1 VIAYRA
7 IFSAGRYRPIKSLI
21 FAVTP
26 IELIAAC
33 YGVLLFNLQDIP
45 TMNIGFI
52 GLGIMGR
59 PMALN
64 LIKGGHTVTVWA
76 RRAESMQGLVDA
88 GAIAAATPAE
98 AARGNQ
104 LLFSMVADAPDVSEV
119 MHAAVAAAEP
129 GLVAVDMSTIA
140 PAAARRIGEELASH
154 GIDFLDAPV
163 SGGEVGAIAG
173 TLSIMVGGS
182 AAGFAKAKAAFE
194 CMGKNIVHVGAS
206 GAGQVTKAAN
216 QIVTGMGVLAVA
228 EAFAFASKNGVD
240 RSKVREALLGG
251 FAYSKILEN
260 HGQRMIDGNFKPGFK
275 SWMHEKDLNIVMQT
289 AHELGLCLPG
299 SAATA
304 QMFNAMVGSGRGEED
319 SIAVLKLL
327 EGLSGQA

>member
-1 VIAYRA
+1 MKIA
-7 IFSAGRYRPIKSLI
+7 FL
-21 FAVTP
+21 
-26 IELIAAC
+26 
-33 YGVLLFNLQDIP
+33 
-45 TMNIGFI
+45 

-64 LIKGGHTVTVWA
+64 LIKGGHQVTVWA
-76 RRAESMQGLVDA
+76 RRAESMQPLLDA
-88 GAIAAATPAE
+88 GASGAASPAE
-98 AARGNQ
+98 AAAGVE
-104 LLFSMVADAPDVSEV
+104 LVISMVADAPDVAEV
-119 MHAAVAAAEP
+119 MRGVAAGAAP

-140 PAAARRIGEELASH
+140 PAAARRIGEELAVA
-154 GIDFLDAPV
+154 GVDFVDAPV

-173 TLSIMVGGS
+173 TLSIMAGGS
-182 AAGFAKAKAAFE
+182 EAAFAKAQPAFA

-260 HGQRMIDGNFKPGFK
+260 HGQRMLDRNFKPGFK

-304 QMFNAMVGSGRGEED
+304 QMFNAMVGSGHGEED

-327 EGLSGQA
+327 EGLSGQDA

>member
-1 VIAYRA
+1 M
-7 IFSAGRYRPIKSLI
+7 K
-21 FAVTP
+21 
-26 IELIAAC
+26 
-33 YGVLLFNLQDIP
+33 
-45 TMNIGFI
+45 IGFI

-59 PMALN
+59 AMALN
-64 LIKGGHTVTVWA
+64 LIKGGHTVSVWA
-76 RRAESMQGLVDA
+76 RRAESMQPLLDA
-88 GAIAAATPAE
+88 GANAASSASD
-98 AARGNQ
+98 AAQGNE
-104 LLFSMVADAPDVSEV
+104 LVISMVADAPDVAEV
-119 MHAAVAAAEP
+119 MRAVAAAAEP
-129 GLVAVDMSTIA
+129 GLIAIDMSTIA
-140 PAAARRIGEELASH
+140 PAAARQVGQALAAV
-154 GIDFLDAPV
+154 GVDFLDAPV

-173 TLSIMVGGS
+173 TLSIMVGGTE
-182 AAGFAKAKAAFE
+182 AAFAKARPAFE

-228 EAFAFASKNGVD
+228 EAFAFAAKNGVD

-260 HGQRMIDGNFKPGFK
+260 HGQRMLDRNFKPGFK

-304 QMFNAMVGSGRGEED
+304 QMFNAMVGSGMGEED

-327 EGLSGQA
+327 ERLSGQE

>member
-1 VIAYRA
+1 M
-7 IFSAGRYRPIKSLI
+7 K
-21 FAVTP
+21 
-26 IELIAAC
+26 
-33 YGVLLFNLQDIP
+33 
-45 TMNIGFI
+45 IGFI

-64 LIKGGHTVTVWA
+64 LLKGGHQVSVWA
-76 RRAESMQGLVDA
+76 RRAESMQPLLDA
-88 GAIAAATPAE
+88 GASGAASPADV
-98 AARGNQ
+98 ARGQ
-104 LLFSMVADAPDVSEV
+104 ELVISMVADAPDVAEV
-119 MHAAVAAAEP
+119 MRGVASAGTR

-140 PAAARRIGEELASH
+140 PAAAKAIHAELAAA
-154 GIDFLDAPV
+154 GVDFVDAPV

-173 TLSIMVGGS
+173 TLSIMAGGS
-182 AAGFAKAKAAFE
+182 DAAFARAKPAFE
-194 CMGKNIVHVGAS
+194 CMGKNIVHVGGP

-228 EAFAFASKNGVD
+228 EAMAFASKNGVD
-240 RSKVREALLGG
+240 RAKVREALLGG

-260 HGQRMIDGNFKPGFK
+260 HGQRMLDRNFKPGFK

-304 QMFNAMVGSGRGEED
+304 QMFNAMVGSGLGEED

-327 EGLSGQA
+327 ENLSGQA

>member
-1 VIAYRA
+1 M
-7 IFSAGRYRPIKSLI
+7 K
-21 FAVTP
+21 
-26 IELIAAC
+26 
-33 YGVLLFNLQDIP
+33 
-45 TMNIGFI
+45 IGFI

-64 LIKGGHTVTVWA
+64 LLRGGHQVTVWA
-76 RRAESMQGLVDA
+76 RRAESMQPLLAA
-88 GAIAAATPAE
+88 GASGAASPAE
-98 AARGNQ
+98 AARGVE
-104 LLFSMVADAPDVSEV
+104 LVISMVADAPDVADV
-119 MHAAVAAAEP
+119 MRGVASAGTS

-140 PAAARRIGEELASH
+140 PAAARAIHAELAAASV
-154 GIDFLDAPV
+154 DFMDAPV

-173 TLSIMVGGS
+173 SLSIMAGGS
-182 AAGFAKAKAAFE
+182 EAAFARAKPAFD
-194 CMGKNIVHVGAS
+194 CMGKNVVHVGGP

-228 EAFAFASKNGVD
+228 EAMAFASKNGVD
-240 RSKVREALLGG
+240 RAKVREALLGG

-260 HGQRMIDGNFKPGFK
+260 HGQRMLDRNFKPGFK

-304 QMFNAMVGSGRGEED
+304 QMFNAMVGSGLGEED

-327 EGLSGQA
+327 EKLSGQA

>member
-1 VIAYRA
+1 M
-7 IFSAGRYRPIKSLI
+7 K
-21 FAVTP
+21 
-26 IELIAAC
+26 
-33 YGVLLFNLQDIP
+33 
-45 TMNIGFI
+45 IGFI

-64 LIKGGHTVTVWA
+64 LLKGGHQVTVWA
-76 RRAESMQGLVDA
+76 RRAESMQPLLAA
-88 GAIAAATPAE
+88 GATGAASPAE
-98 AARGNQ
+98 TARGVE
-104 LLFSMVADAPDVSEV
+104 LVISMVADAPDVAEV
-119 MHAAVAAAEP
+119 MRAVASAGTS

-140 PAAARRIGEELASH
+140 PAAAKAIHAELAAA
-154 GIDFLDAPV
+154 GVDFMDAPV

-173 TLSIMVGGS
+173 TLSIMAGGS
-182 AAGFAKAKAAFE
+182 EAAFARAQPAFE

-228 EAFAFASKNGVD
+228 EAMAFASKNGVD
-240 RSKVREALLGG
+240 RAKVREALLGG

-260 HGQRMIDGNFKPGFK
+260 HGQRMLDRNFKPGFK
-275 SWMHEKDLNIVMQT
+275 SWMHEKDLSIVMQT

-304 QMFNAMVGSGRGEED
+304 QMFNAMVGSGLGEED

-327 EGLSGQA
+327 EKLSGQP